1 MFKFKFY
8 LTSQSCFSLES
19 LKSFFDSWKTRHPML
34 LQISGSNE
42 FTDFVKNYVNL
53 VEEYKAKG
61 IVKKYDDGY
70 YFEDLEWIK
79 SK

>member
-1 MFKFKFY
+1 
-8 LTSQSCFSLES
+8 
-19 LKSFFDSWKTRHPML
+19 ML
-34 LQISGSNE
+34 LQILGTTGE
-42 FTDFVKNYVNL
+42 NYADL

-61 IVKKYDDGY
+61 IVKKYDSGD